1 MIAVSLFKSVLD
13 ALPYPVFI
21 KNSKHEWVY
30 GNPEFAKLINR
41 DDFLG
46 KTDSDIFPENQVEAF
61 WREDNAVLK
70 GEQSLN
76 EEEVGEGNYAL
87 THKLPIQLE
96 DGEHGLIAIVLAM
109 ASGDDL
115 TSNVRN
121 RYEKRLRETAK
132 LVEQLKSELT
142 TKNAALKQK
151 LMHRELEL
159 TRAIEIAH
167 TDTAT
172 GLRNRLG
179 FEQDLADAVQA
190 YEDSGKV
197 FGLAL
202 LDIDHFKRINDR
214 FGHDMG
220 DKVLQTVGQR
230 LRKLPHIRSVA
241 RIGGDEFA
249 IITDRP
255 SIKIRDRQA
264 DLEQAQAYVF
274 RPLVD
279 GSSVVNLSGSV
290 GFCVFPD
297 HAKDTSQLK
306 RRADLA
312 LLDAKARG
320 RSRLKIFDEALGR
333 AADRRRMIEEEL
345 PLAIAEGAIDVVFQ
359 PIVSSTTRSTCGVE
373 ALARWCHPQL
383 GVVQPQEFVDIAND
397 MGLTSQL
404 DAAVFVKA
412 ARAMREF
419 LLDGRISYVSFNVS
433 PNDIIDPNFAS
444 DLLTRIKQSGIQ
456 PGHVFLEVIENS
468 IVHDIHAAS
477 ENLRE
482 LGAAGVKSALDDY
495 GTGFSNLRALLDLP
509 INRLKVDRSLVASLE
524 DNVRMLDLFV
534 SIMQLAQGMG
544 VDVVAEG
551 IETSKQAL
559 FVEAAGCEYMQ
570 GFLFGRGVSVL
581 ELEEMLY
588 SEEDSGQASARVA

>member
-109 ASGDDL
+109 VSGDDL

-279 GSSVVNLSGSV
+279 GSSVVNLSGSHV
-290 GFCVFPD
+290 
-297 HAKDTSQLK
+297 
-306 RRADLA
+306 RN
-312 LLDAKARG
+312 LD
-320 RSRLKIFDEALGR
+320 IFNR
-333 AADRRRMIEEEL
+333 KH
-345 PLAIAEGAIDVVFQ
+345 
-359 PIVSSTTRSTCGVE
+359 SS
-373 ALARWCHPQL
+373 L
-383 GVVQPQEFVDIAND
+383 
-397 MGLTSQL
+397 
-404 DAAVFVKA
+404 
-412 ARAMREF
+412 
-419 LLDGRISYVSFNVS
+419 
-433 PNDIIDPNFAS
+433 
-444 DLLTRIKQSGIQ
+444 
-456 PGHVFLEVIENS
+456 
-468 IVHDIHAAS
+468 
-477 ENLRE
+477 
-482 LGAAGVKSALDDY
+482 
-495 GTGFSNLRALLDLP
+495 
-509 INRLKVDRSLVASLE
+509 
-524 DNVRMLDLFV
+524 
-534 SIMQLAQGMG
+534 
-544 VDVVAEG
+544 
-551 IETSKQAL
+551 
-559 FVEAAGCEYMQ
+559 
-570 GFLFGRGVSVL
+570 
-581 ELEEMLY
+581 
-588 SEEDSGQASARVA
+588 